1 MVARYNCGMKN
12 LRWLPRWQDAS
23 GMAHRRHVAAWLAPT
38 ILLLL
43 LACQPQSP
51 TLITILDKDQV
62 HTITSNERIPTK
74 LIAQAGITLASADRV
89 LLNGYAIPLDQPL
102 PSAKTYTLQ
111 IKRAV
116 TITING
122 KTIQT
127 TANTVGEALADSGNQ
142 LFATD
147 QINPPANTP
156 ITNALTITYI
166 PSRKLTVTADGKQI
180 QIRSSAQTIGGALA
194 EAGIPL
200 VGLDYSSPSESE
212 ALPSDGQIRVV
223 RVSESIVLAQRP
235 IAFKTDYQSSA
246 DVALD
251 QQKTLQAGQLGL
263 AVSRTLIRYE
273 DGKQVSRRTEPE
285 TIVRPPVD
293 RIVAYG
299 TKVEVQITTVGGV
312 QIQYWRE
319 LQMYATAY
327 SPCNSGSPDHCYSS
341 TSSGLPAGKGVVAV
355 DPSLYAAFAG
365 QRVYIPG
372 YGFAVIGD
380 IGGGY
385 IIEQQLGISR
395 KRWIDLGF
403 SDAEYAQ
410 VGDQWSRYV
419 TVYFLTP
426 IPPNIDALN

>member
-1 MVARYNCGMKN
+1 MKI
-12 LRWLPRWQDAS
+12 LRWLIPA
-23 GMAHRRHVAAWLAPT
+23 
-38 ILLLL
+38 ILFFL
-43 LACQPQSP
+43 LACQPQTSP
-51 TLITILDKDQV
+51 AIVIIDGGQIHTLNT
-62 HTITSNERIPTK
+62 NERLPGK
-74 LIAQAGITLASADRV
+74 LIVQAGIVLGPADRI
-89 LLNGYAIPLDQPL
+89 LFNGNPAPLDQPIAQ
-102 PSAKTYTLQ
+102 AKTITLQ
-111 IKRAV
+111 IIRAR

-122 KTIQT
+122 QPIQT
-127 TANTVGEALADSGNQ
+127 TALTVGEAIAQTGAQLYAADQ
-142 LFATD
+142 L
-147 QINPPANTP
+147 NPPADTP
-156 ITNALTITYI
+156 ITHAMTVTYT
-166 PSRKLTVTADGKQI
+166 PSRKFTVSADGKQI
-180 QIRSSAQTIGGALA
+180 HIRSSARTVGGALA

-200 VGLDYSSPSESE
+200 VGLDYSQPSENE
-212 ALPSDGQIRVV
+212 AVPSNDQIRVV

-246 DVALD
+246 DIALD
-251 QQKTLQAGQLGL
+251 QQKTVQAGQPGL
-263 AVSRTLIRYE
+263 VVSRTRIRYE
-273 DGKQVSRRTEPE
+273 DGKEVSRRTELE

-293 RIVAYG
+293 RIIAYG
-299 TKVEVQITTVGGV
+299 TKVAVQTTSVGGV
-312 QIQYWRE
+312 QIEYWRA

-327 SPCNSGSPDHCYSS
+327 SPCDTPPQCHTG

-355 DPSLYAAFAG
+355 DPSVYASLAG

-410 VGDQWSRYV
+410 ASGQWSKYI

-426 IPPNIDALN
+426 IPANINALN